1 MVCDLRPSPWPVTGD
16 GQARG
21 RQHVP
26 FPYPQ
31 CGDVGAPG
39 GQGGDAGDKLR
50 AALAH
55 SASVTRVVAALGAS
69 GHCPGA
75 GVQGPPNSEPQASL
89 APWRVRA
96 GAAGGAWAQAISG
109 NSRRGSD
116 VFFSVEQTAI
126 CMSCRAECAPDE
138 WPGERLRGPR
148 TCLGAGGW
156 GRGLQGSRPR
166 PRPGLVAQRPRHGS
180 PQPAIISA
188 SSALSPQGSPQQPPG
203 AGPLEENVSL
213 GGLLSRPCPW
223 SARTQHPG
231 ALGSGRAHRVWAP
244 TPPLVLEAAAR
255 PSSWWPQSITGLEGG
270 CL

>member
-1 MVCDLRPSPWPVTGD
+1 MAALGPQAWGPQCALVCDLRPSPWPVTGD

-69 GHCPGA
+69 GHGPGA

-109 NSRRGSD
+109 SSRRGSD
-116 VFFSVEQTAI
+116 VFFSV
-126 CMSCRAECAPDE
+126 
-138 WPGERLRGPR
+138 WNK
-148 TCLGAGGW
+148 
-156 GRGLQGSRPR
+156 
-166 PRPGLVAQRPRHGS
+166 
-180 PQPAIISA
+180 QPFAC
-188 SSALSPQGSPQQPPG
+188 P
-203 AGPLEENVSL
+203 AGPSVPQMSGL
-213 GGLLSRPCPW
+213 GRD
-223 SARTQHPG
+223 
-231 ALGSGRAHRVWAP
+231 
-244 TPPLVLEAAAR
+244 
-255 PSSWWPQSITGLEGG
+255 
-270 CL
+270 